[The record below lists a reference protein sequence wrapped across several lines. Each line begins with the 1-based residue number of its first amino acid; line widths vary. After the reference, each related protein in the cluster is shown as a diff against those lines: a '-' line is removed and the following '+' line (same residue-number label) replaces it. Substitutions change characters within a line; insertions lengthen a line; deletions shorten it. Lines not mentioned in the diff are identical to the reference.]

1 MITGRND
8 ILEWFKNIP
17 VADEVEMKYW
27 TIYPAGKVEGVYI
40 AKSPQEDGL
49 LMQDSITA
57 LAQTLKRLSYGK
69 FTIIATPN
77 GKKGVGKGFYKTD
90 IEISSLEDVTTTPQ
104 VSGMQQPVNM
114 AGYMSKQEAMEFAND
129 LFERKMLE
137 RDLKDTKEKL
147 AIVEKE
153 KNQLEKNGDSIGKII
168 DMVAPYAPALIGKFM
183 PGAQPLAQVGTL
195 HTSDEQP
202 QHVMPTENEAA
213 NRLTNLLD
221 KCEQVF
227 GVDDSID
234 FLEKL
239 MNYVEANPHFVSM
252 IKGVVK

>member
-27 TIYPAGKVEGVYI
+27 TIYPLGKVEGVYV
-40 AKSPQEDGL
+40 AKSPQDDGL

-90 IEISSLEDVTTTPQ
+90 IEISSLEDITTTPQ

-114 AGYMSKQEAMEFAND
+114 AGYMSKEDAIQMASDIVEKK
-129 LFERKMLE
+129 LLE
-137 RDLKDTKEKL
+137 RDMKDLQAKL
-147 AIVEKE
+147 SALEKE
-153 KNQLEKNGDSIGKII
+153 NKELSKNTDGIGRIVDLAAPYLPAILGKII
-168 DMVAPYAPALIGKFM
+168 

-195 HTSDEQP
+195 DVTP
-202 QHVMPTENEAA
+202 QQAPQVMPDAEMQG
-213 NRLTNLLD
+213 NRLVDLLE
-221 KCEQVF
+221 KCQVVF
-227 GVDDSID
+227 GVDDSVE

-239 MNYVEANPHFVSM
+239 MNVVEANPHFVPM
-252 IKGVVK
+252 IKSMVK